1 MVTKKFDRRYGQP
14 VFVGLAGE
22 GALGNLLADH
32 YNKGKLSR
40 ADVKEILDYRKSL
53 NKKKKK

>member
-22 GALGNLLADH
+22 GALGTLLADH

-40 ADVKEILDYRKSL
+40 ADVKEIIDYKKSL

>member
-1 MVTKKFDRRYGQP
+1 MVTKKFDRRYGQQ

-22 GALGNLLADH
+22 GALGTLLADH

-40 ADVKEILDYRKSL
+40 ADVKEILDYKKSL